1 MAGSVNKVIILGR
14 LGQNPELKYIPSGQA
29 VCQMSVATSESFK
42 DRNEQMQER
51 TDWHR
56 VQVWGKMAE
65 NCAKYLQKGRQVYVE
80 GRLQTRSWD
89 DKEGKKQYVTEI
101 VASQVVFIGSGGHG
115 EGGGDEGRDDSRG
128 AARGGSGGGGGG
140 YGGGRASGPSS
151 QQRKAQSEP
160 AVGEGGGELFDGA
173 DDDVPF

>member
-42 DRNEQMQER
+42 DRNDQMQER
-51 TDWHR
+51 TEWHR
-56 VQVWGKMAE
+56 IQVWGKMAE

-89 DKEGKKQYVTEI
+89 DKEGKKQYITEI
-101 VASQVVFIGSGGHG
+101 VASQVIFIGSGHG

-140 YGGGRASGPSS
+140 HGGGRSSGPSS

-160 AVGEGGGELFDGA
+160 AVGEGGGELFGA
-173 DDDVPF
+173 DDDEIPFA

>member
-89 DKEGKKQYVTEI
+89 DKEGKKQYITEI
-101 VASQVVFIGSGGHG
+101 VASQVIFIGSGHG

>member
-1 MAGSVNKVIILGR
+1 MAGSVNKVIVLGR

-29 VCQMSVATSESFK
+29 VCQLSVATSESYK

-65 NCAKYLQKGRQVYVE
+65 NCAKYLKKGQQVYVE

-89 DKEGKKQYVTEI
+89 NKEGNKQYVTEI
-101 VASQVVFIGSGGHG
+101 VAGQVVFIGSGHG

-128 AARGGSGGGGGG
+128 AGRGGSGK
-140 YGGGRASGPSS
+140 GRM
-151 QQRKAQSEP
+151 
-160 AVGEGGGELFDGA
+160 DG
-173 DDDVPF
+173 

>member
-1 MAGSVNKVIILGR
+1 MAGSVNKVIVLGR

-51 TDWHR
+51 TEWHR

-65 NCAKYLQKGRQVYVE
+65 NCAKYLKKGQQVYVE
-80 GRLQTRSWD
+80 GRMQTRSWE

-101 VASQVVFIGSGGHG
+101 VAGQVVFLGGGHG
-115 EGGGDEGRDDSRG
+115 DGD
-128 AARGGSGGGGGG
+128 
-140 YGGGRASGPSS
+140 
-151 QQRKAQSEP
+151 RKS
-160 AVGEGGGELFDGA
+160 V
-173 DDDVPF
+173 V